1 MFFGKKWGGARFR
14 SWDLWVMSPTR
25 FHCATLPFLVR
36 VLSMNQY
43 VLGDS
48 SWVFVDPL
56 EELAVTLGTLEIE
69 PVWVG
74 LGVGG
79 G

>member
-1 MFFGKKWGGARFR
+1 
-14 SWDLWVMSPTR
+14 
-25 FHCATLPFLVR
+25 
-36 VLSMNQY
+36 MNQY
-43 VLGDS
+43 VLGDPT
-48 SWVFVDPL
+48 WVFVDPL

>member
-1 MFFGKKWGGARFR
+1 
-14 SWDLWVMSPTR
+14 
-25 FHCATLPFLVR
+25 
-36 VLSMNQY
+36 MNQY

-48 SWVFVDPL
+48 FRVFVDPL
-56 EELAVTLGTLEIE
+56 EELAVTFGTLEIE
-69 PVWVG
+69 PVRVG